1 MRTKSENL
9 GDALKSLLIV
19 FCLVFCAFSIRVHGQ
34 EGDGCGYTVLGTESG
49 TLASE
54 NYPGTYPSNTR
65 CTWKLRVPEG
75 RTLRLL
81 FGDFDIE
88 SSPGCSN
95 GSLVIT
101 DKYGHPGLGPVCGRL
116 NAPQKNMTLA
126 SNEVTII
133 FKSGSHR
140 SGRGFLLSYAT
151 DLYPDMVSCLQRGS
165 HFSLPHVRVYCPA
178 GCKNVPGDIWGGP
191 DQGYRDTSVLCK
203 SAVHAG
209 ATSDQLGGRVSVSR
223 ERSLTL
229 YESTFSNGILSKT
242 GSLSDKK
249 LVFTQ
254 DCNNI
259 LTVYGLNASS
269 FGDKEDKLSWSAK
282 NVHSGHEGL
291 VWTAGWNDSSPW
303 VDLRLADKS
312 SITGVITIGSSENHV
327 KSYSLLF
334 SRDRTNWKVYKD
346 AVSKEEKAK
355 SSSFLSL
362 PRCLRPL
369 PTITR
374 GCSTACFLRPW
385 LASSVCGL
393 SAGTAEVRFNS
404 KSWAALSKS
413 RQDLAQLRVE
423 SPSGK
428 ANTATPKTSPTT
440 TERPVLVESKQ
451 RSSQPVIVA
460 VGVVLGLIMCF
471 CCLLAGVWWKRRK
484 KATQLKYSVPIS
496 CQSFQEKTLPCP
508 PSELISYPLERN
520 IHDNLPSPPRN
531 DYAQPA
537 TGQKVGSTFRPSS
550 DEAYTI
556 PFTFVHYDSPGN
568 LPEYAEPLPPEP
580 EYATPFGEQDCAP
593 TAGGTHSSARGHPLA
608 ASLDSPGSYECPS
621 HRMLDNGYCT
631 PALHT
636 NAPRPASVVYAEPKS
651 CYSLLQQYEEH
662 L

>member
-1 MRTKSENL
+1 
-9 GDALKSLLIV
+9 V
-19 FCLVFCAFSIRVHGQ
+19 FFICFVS
-34 EGDGCGYTVLGTESG
+34 GDGCGYTLLGTESG

-101 DKYGHPGLGPVCGRL
+101 DKYEHPRGSLEKK
-116 NAPQKNMTLA
+116 NSTNMTLA
-126 SNEVTII
+126 SNEVTIT
-133 FKSGSHR
+133 FESGSHR

-165 HFSLPHVRVYCPA
+165 HFNLPHVRVYCPA
-178 GCKNVPGDIWGGP
+178 GCKNVTGDIWGGP
-191 DQGYRDTSVLCK
+191 DRGYRDTSVLCK

-209 ATSDQLGGRVSVSR
+209 ATSDQLGGRVSMSR

-242 GSLSDKK
+242 GSLSEKK

-254 DCNNI
+254 ECNNI
-259 LTVYGLNASS
+259 LTATGLNASS

-291 VWTAGWNDSSPW
+291 VWTAGWNDPSPW
-303 VDLRLADKS
+303 VELGLADKS
-312 SITGVITIGSSENHV
+312 SITGVITTGSSENHF

-334 SRDRTNWKVYKD
+334 SRDRKNWKVYKD
-346 AVSKEEKAK
+346 AVSKQEKVFEAFADGHPRVLNSLFPPAVARFVRVRPQRRHGRGSVQLQILGCPVK
-355 SSSFLSL
+355 VTPRSRSTDGRYRLPSF
-362 PRCLRPL
+362 
-369 PTITR
+369 
-374 GCSTACFLRPW
+374 STVIHL
-385 LASSVCGL
+385 LAL
-393 SAGTAEVRFNS
+393 
-404 KSWAALSKS
+404 
-413 RQDLAQLRVE
+413 LAI
-423 SPSGK
+423 
-428 ANTATPKTSPTT
+428 
-440 TERPVLVESKQ
+440 
-451 RSSQPVIVA
+451 QPVIVA

-471 CCLLAGVWWKRRK
+471 CCLLAGVWWKGR
-484 KATQLKYSVPIS
+484 SG

-593 TAGGTHSSARGHPLA
+593 TAGGTHSSAQGPPLS
-608 ASLDSPGSYECPS
+608 ASPGSPGSYECPS

-636 NAPRPASVVYAEPKS
+636 NAPRPTSVVYAEPKS
-651 CYSLLQQYEEH
+651 CYSLLKRYEEH